1 MTNKQR
7 REIVTKAQ
15 EEGYQGSYV
24 DLFRNP
30 LLLQGNLNLN
40 PSPEIEVANTPEKQ
54 RQGLRPAHEQGRV
67 EASMAFPDVAP
78 GSDFNTV
85 GMKRNIDFK
94 EYNKS
99 GDLVKSYENVP
110 PGLSTSFTTGSEP
123 STVIETPSKFKYGGL
138 KYGSVKRK

>member
-1 MTNKQR
+1 MTNKER

-30 LLLQGNLNLN
+30 PMGNINTN
-40 PSPEIEVANTPEKQ
+40 SPQEVEVATTPEEQ
-54 RQGLRPAHEQGRV
+54 QQGLRPAHSQGRT

-78 GSDFNTV
+78 GTNFNTE

-110 PGLSTSFTTGSEP
+110 PGLSTSFTTGTEP
-123 STVIETPSKFKYGGL
+123 STVIETPSKFRYGGL